1 MKINFAQLEVYTDIK
16 KTNKVCIDVREQ
28 ISEMIYEVGSG
39 IKDHAL
45 AFKIY
50 NSTSEVELT
59 NEELEILKKYINQY
73 CKPAFIEAFLE
84 ATKEK
89 VEVEELKEDESK

>member
-28 ISEMIYEVGSG
+28 IGEMIYEVGSG

-50 NSTSEVELT
+50 NSDNEVELT
-59 NEELEILKKYINQY
+59 SEEVEVLNKYIQILR
-73 CKPAFIEAFLE
+73 KLTKSVLMLE
-84 ATKEK
+84 NKQVK
-89 VEVEELKEDESK
+89 

>member
-28 ISEMIYEVGSG
+28 IGEMIYEVGSV

-50 NSTSEVELT
+50 NSDNEVELT
-59 NEELEILKKYINQY
+59 SEEVEVLNKYVSQY
-73 CKPAFIEAFLE
+73 CKPAFIQAFLE
-84 ATKEK
+84 ATKE
-89 VEVEELKEDESK
+89 VEELKDDESK